1 MKKTKSFFFKIGLI
15 MTPFVLLLDLIVLFL
30 SYNIIYESTLKNFE
44 AQIQNV
50 SEIAVTYTENVNLS
64 NKTTIENLN
73 EDFNSLCELFDVT
86 YLFCVDVD
94 PDNNTET
101 YIAIGFGAE
110 ASQEAKD
117 TRFSGVVVNGSIN
130 EKELEAYNGNSDG
143 VFSHEITR
151 FGETLICYMPCTRW
165 FNPLTASYFEYEKPL
180 IVGTEITL
188 TAIMQSFRQKF
199 GMIAVLTVSITLI
212 IVASFAIVLYFR
224 VSRPVRKISG
234 RMSSFVTDREKD
246 KGFHK
251 LEVKGNDEFA
261 MMANSFNV
269 MAEEIDRYI
278 GDIEAMNRD
287 KHMQEAEM
295 DIARRIQKGLLRPE
309 HTDNGKVSID
319 AYMLP
324 AKDVGGDLY
333 DYQLLDDGRV
343 FVAIADVSGKGIS
356 ASLFMSRAITLLHQ
370 FMLTEPSPAKILA
383 EYNDT
388 LAVQNPS
395 GLFITTFLAVWDPTT
410 GVLTYSNAG
419 HNFPYILSDSL
430 VILDGAHGVAA
441 GLFEGEEYENY
452 TVPFSAGDTLFLFTD
467 GVNEAKNAGGGFYS
481 TERLEEKLSGCITA
495 GAAEVMAD
503 ILRDLNSFTHGAD
516 QNDDITMLTLR
527 IEQAPEERVLELSS
541 ELTQLTVIKE
551 AIFALDVSDDMK
563 MTVYLAAEE
572 MFVNICSYA
581 YDTPGKAEVRIAR
594 DDKGVS
600 ITLTDWGKPFDPTAD
615 LLDIEEYDH
624 DHAIGG
630 LGRFLTFSVADSYR
644 YEYSDG
650 KNILYLFF
658 KEVKPDDNN
667 ENT

>member
-1 MKKTKSFFFKIGLI
+1 
-15 MTPFVLLLDLIVLFL
+15 
-30 SYNIIYESTLKNFE
+30 
-44 AQIQNV
+44 
-50 SEIAVTYTENVNLS
+50 
-64 NKTTIENLN
+64 
-73 EDFNSLCELFDVT
+73 
-86 YLFCVDVD
+86 
-94 PDNNTET
+94 
-101 YIAIGFGAE
+101 
-110 ASQEAKD
+110 
-117 TRFSGVVVNGSIN
+117 
-130 EKELEAYNGNSDG
+130 
-143 VFSHEITR
+143 
-151 FGETLICYMPCTRW
+151 
-165 FNPLTASYFEYEKPL
+165 
-180 IVGTEITL
+180 
-188 TAIMQSFRQKF
+188 
-199 GMIAVLTVSITLI
+199 
-212 IVASFAIVLYFR
+212 
-224 VSRPVRKISG
+224 
-234 RMSSFVTDREKD
+234 
-246 KGFHK
+246 
-251 LEVKGNDEFA
+251 
-261 MMANSFNV
+261 
-269 MAEEIDRYI
+269 
-278 GDIEAMNRD
+278 
-287 KHMQEAEM
+287 
-295 DIARRIQKGLLRPE
+295 
-309 HTDNGKVSID
+309 
-319 AYMLP
+319 MLP

-495 GAAEVMAD
+495 GSAEVMAD

-527 IEQAPEERVLELSS
+527 IEQEPEERVLELSS

-551 AIFALDVSDDMK
+551 AIFALDVCDDMK
-563 MTVYLAAEE
+563 MTLYLAAEE

-581 YDTPGKAEVRIAR
+581 YDAPGKAEVRIAR